1 MEGKPRG
8 EVRAAAPPVSYLHV
22 ADDGLEEASE
32 RAAFLLDHSLHF
44 PGAAGTGHA
53 LGAAALRTGP
63 GSLSPGAVLP
73 WERPTSG
80 SPPVLQRAR
89 GARNLLHSAPQVPI
103 RDAQPLWRA
112 SRLRAVL
119 GSWPQK
125 CPEKTDNQ
133 ATTGAHDGNGKSHL
147 GAEKTAR

>member
-8 EVRAAAPPVSYLHV
+8 EVRAAAPPASYLHV
-22 ADDGLEEASE
+22 ADDGLEEASK

-63 GSLSPGAVLP
+63 GSLSPGAVSP

-89 GARNLLHSAPQVPI
+89 GARNLLHSAPPSPNP
-103 RDAQPLWRA
+103 RRPAAPEGESPMCSA
-112 SRLRAVL
+112 RLLVSKMP
-119 GSWPQK
+119 G
-125 CPEKTDNQ
+125 ED
-133 ATTGAHDGNGKSHL
+133 
-147 GAEKTAR
+147 